1 MEGESGGGDPSRS
14 PPHGGRVRALGFGGA
29 QHGTSEAEGGQ
40 ARTRRERM
48 MRRAME
54 GFDVLCRWH
63 VGSTLSYLEGG
74 TNAPSYLDRNETT
87 LS

>member
-1 MEGESGGGDPSRS
+1 
-14 PPHGGRVRALGFGGA
+14 
-29 QHGTSEAEGGQ
+29 
-40 ARTRRERM
+40 M